1 MIFNDKEYP
10 ITNVEANYNYFIE
23 IKSNDDISIAF
34 SFNLKEFDYDSM
46 KINETVNFIPYIHW
60 DITLVTKEENYV
72 FDISNNKVELTKL
85 DNNKYELNVEVT
97 NPDMIIPGNSF
108 NNFSLKVPFSF
119 NYDYK
124 PQPDKSILNV
134 EPSEPQPNLFDV
146 LNKMNNRKIVIAGSS
161 KFSEDAQKLKEELEN
176 KKFIV
181 LDYPKQID
189 TSNKYEY
196 KEAYETFYKNLSKTD
211 DIILLNLDK
220 NNIEGYIGYESFA
233 ELSYLVVRKLEDGLN
248 HKIYIYKMPSEEVG
262 CYDEIKQFL
271 DLGYIEIYK

>member
-46 KINETVNFIPYIHW
+46 EINETVNFIPYIHW

-161 KFSEDAQKLKEELEN
+161 KFSEDAQKLKEELES

>member
-124 PQPDKSILNV
+124 PKPDKSILNV

-161 KFSEDAQKLKEELEN
+161 KFSEDAQKLKEELES